1 MAHAKVKLIPRK
13 QALVDKGRTLKGKT
27 LRVAVS
33 IESRMAESILKAI
46 DRMTRETEREIRK
59 LFEANNYA
67 GDYGM
72 DANIGAQARILMNGL
87 NVQFDQMFARVATPI
102 TETMLDQVDKN
113 SAATLKSSLLDMAG
127 TMTFKTDIMTGPL
140 QEMIA
145 ASAAE
150 SVALIKRVPA
160 KYLDQIT
167 GNVMRAITQ
176 GNGLQDIVPMLEKQ
190 KVQVRNWAQNVA
202 MDQTRKVYN
211 GLNAGRMQALGI
223 EKYRWVHSGGSNQP
237 RDYHQHVLNGQ
248 IFSLDK
254 DPIIQLKPRV
264 RGKPGFLPYCRCTM
278 CPVIEIDGKIV

>member
-59 LFEANNYA
+59 LFEADNYA

-254 DPIIQLKPRV
+254 DPVIQLKPRV

-278 CPVIEIDGKIV
+278 CPVVEIDGKIV

>member
-59 LFEANNYA
+59 LFESDNYA
-67 GDYGM
+67 GNYGM

-113 SAATLKSSLLDMAG
+113 SVATLKSSLLDMAG

-278 CPVIEIDGKIV
+278 CPVVEIDGKIV

>member
-254 DPIIQLKPRV
+254 DPVIQLKPRV